1 MGGGCCCLIARTF
14 AEEFWGLLKGTRDM
28 EGNVQ
33 PVGDRVEAHTKLHKN
48 KRAVYS
54 KRNVEF
60 GS

>member
-1 MGGGCCCLIARTF
+1 
-14 AEEFWGLLKGTRDM
+14 M

-33 PVGDRVEAHTKLHKN
+33 PVSDRVEAHTKLHKN

-60 GS
+60 DS